1 MKITKLTGKL
11 MAVALIGAAFSLA
24 SCEKTTEGV
33 SEDAA
38 NAVEAATEKA
48 EEAADATE
56 KAVDAAKE
64 AINEA
69 AKKVE
74 EATAPAAQ

>member
-56 KAVDAAKE
+56 KAVDAAKGAATEATETAKE
-64 AINEA
+64 AIN
-69 AKKVE
+69 
-74 EATAPAAQ
+74 